1 MKIERLLAI
10 TVVLL
15 NQRKVTAKELAEHF
29 EVSLKTIYRDFETLN
44 MAGIPVISYQGYEGG
59 FCIPDNFKLSR
70 QLLTYDEMVSILT
83 SLKGINNT
91 LNNKEVSRIIEK
103 ITALIP
109 ADKKEIYKQHG
120 ESFIIDIS
128 PWGGPPQQKSRM
140 QHVHKAIST
149 STLLQF
155 HYTAAQGIESQRIV
169 EPHTL
174 AFKHFNWYILA
185 YCRLRKDFR
194 IFRLSRMRNLMSL
207 PDRFTRRNCDPLI
220 YFHGEMDSRP
230 TTEVILKFSARVKVR
245 VEEIFDEE
253 HLQYN
258 KDGSITAT
266 FHLPEDEWISS
277 FVLSFAD
284 EVELLSPPEWRKNI
298 QKKITRIHG
307 MYTNWT

>member
-10 TVVLL
+10 TVMLL
-15 NQRKVTAKELAEHF
+15 NQRKVTAKELAEFF

-59 FCIPDNFKLSR
+59 FCIPDNFKLTR

-109 ADKKEIYKQHG
+109 ADKKELYKQHG

-128 PWGGPPQQKSRM
+128 PWAGSPQHKGTM
-140 QHVHKAIST
+140 QQVHRAIST

-155 HYTAAQGIESQRIV
+155 HYTAAHGNESLRSV

-174 AFKHFNWYILA
+174 AFKNFNWYLLG
-185 YCRLRKDFR
+185 YCKLREDFR
-194 IFRLSRMRNLMSL
+194 IFRLSRMRNLINL
-207 PDRFTRRNCDPLI
+207 PERFTRRNCDPLI
-220 YFHGEMDSRP
+220 YFHGELDSRP
-230 TTEVILKFSARVKVR
+230 TVEVILKFSARVKVR
-245 VEEIFDEE
+245 VEEIFVKDQ
-253 HLQYN
+253 LQYDC
-258 KDGSITAT
+258 DGTITAT

-277 FVLSFAD
+277 FVLSFGEDA
-284 EVELLSPPEWRKNI
+284 ELLSPPKWRHNI
-298 QKKITRIHG
+298 QKKLTRMQDI
-307 MYTNWT
+307 YTNWT